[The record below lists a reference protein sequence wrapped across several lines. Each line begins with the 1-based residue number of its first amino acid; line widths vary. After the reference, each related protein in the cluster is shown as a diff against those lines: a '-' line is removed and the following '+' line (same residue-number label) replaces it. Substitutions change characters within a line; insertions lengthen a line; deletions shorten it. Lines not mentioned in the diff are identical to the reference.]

1 MKRGNRWLALVG
13 VLLAGFAMAAPA
25 RAQVVVNGVNEG
37 TTYTVPSGGL
47 SAAAESIGFY
57 GGTLNQSQGQNNVSG
72 AVEIGLGESVP
83 PFFAFSGT
91 YNLSGGLLHAGTES
105 LGIGNGN
112 GTFDQTNGTNAVG
125 TLSVLGQTAASGTLH
140 GSGTYILGGGLLT
153 ASVIT
158 LGESAA
164 TDHATFAFN
173 GGTADFRQMQI
184 YQGAAVTSS
193 GNEVLDAANP
203 TNTMRSVVQF
213 GGSNTV
219 TGTFELGVSG
229 TTTIAGGVVIGYTPN
244 SDTYQLNGG
253 SLSAA
258 NEALGIGGNA
268 QLVQNGGTNT
278 VQAGGTLTIGSAG
291 TQVAPG
297 IGGGGVASYDLAQ
310 GTLTAPTISVADSGT
325 LQFNGG
331 AIDFGQLTSLGT
343 LSASGNEVLDRAG
356 AANTTYHLFQNHG
369 TNTVTGALEVGA
381 SGTTPPG
388 GAFTG
393 NSGYYNL
400 SAASQLSAA
409 AEVIGLA
416 GTGSFIQT
424 AATNT
429 IASTGTVTLSDGST
443 LAGGTLMLGD
453 TATGS
458 GTYRLGGSGSQ
469 LTATNE
475 VVGNNGSGSFSQLA
489 GTNSTGSLVIA
500 QGSGTGS
507 YTLSGGTLA
516 ASGNVTVNANGSFG
530 FDGGTLQTNEL
541 AISGGTV
548 TATGDE
554 QLTGIG
560 AGAIVATLQTG
571 GSNTVTAGTLY
582 VTSGPGQSGSY
593 RLQGG
598 TISAL
603 AETVAAGLNGFTQ
616 SGGSNTVNTL
626 SIDSTGPGSVGGY
639 QLNGGV
645 LHAGTINVASTGS
658 LTMGNFG
665 SSVDFGQLTLAGT
678 MFASGNE
685 VLDNPGQA
693 HASYA
698 VTQTGGTNLSLGAL
712 ELGAATGNSGSYT
725 LSAGTL
731 SAAAEV
737 IGPAGTGSVTQTGGT
752 NTLTGTPGAPVT
764 LANGTIVNGGTLTL
778 GLNTG
783 SSGTYALQGGTL
795 SGNVAVSANGT
806 FNLSGGTQQ
815 GQITNNGLF
824 AETTGGSVGTLTNN
838 ATATVAGT
846 LTASQV
852 TNAGLFTLGGGTVTT
867 TNGFENDSTLSGFG
881 SIAGTGGFL
890 NTNLFTQSGGSVT
903 LAATGTNDN
912 TGEIDLAAGTTTPFQ
927 IATGSTL
934 SNDGLIKLNGGT
946 LSGGGTL
953 INATGVIGGTGRIG
967 VAQFR
972 NQGTLTADAGL
983 TSLSG
988 TVING
993 GIIQLTG
1000 TGALL
1005 TGGIITNTGTIEG
1018 VGRINNSIGNLG
1030 GSIQALGGTLTLG
1043 GPVTTTG
1050 ATTLLAASGGQLLL
1064 AGAFTDEGT
1073 ISLAGGSFDS
1083 TSGQTITNSG
1093 TISGYG
1099 SFAATALA
1107 NSHTILV
1114 AGGTATFNTA
1124 ITNNVGGTITV
1135 DHAAAVFNGAVT
1147 NNGTI
1152 HTNFGTASYASTFT
1166 NNGTVISDPS
1176 TQTFTGD
1183 LVEGTTGVIQA
1194 AAGDRYVVEGGFL
1207 NHSTQ
1212 NTAWNTAG
1220 AILELAA
1227 GGASTIHTLAL
1238 AGADLGI
1245 GSAGYQNNFAWNTLA
1260 IDSLQSLSL
1269 SDGVSAANVAFYTD
1283 VLSGAQVSGNSI
1295 LNISGNGFNIYYDPL
1310 FAANAYLGGLTYTLA
1325 NGGQLIADSVPTPEP
1340 ATGALLAGFVLILAG
1355 LRPRRRLTGPA

>member
-1 MKRGNRWLALVG
+1 MKRGNRWLALAG
-13 VLLAGFAMAAPA
+13 FLLAGFAMAAPA

-37 TTYTVPSGGL
+37 TTYTVPSIGVVAPLG
-47 SAAAESIGFY
+47 ESIGFD
-57 GGTLNQSQGQNNVSG
+57 GGTLNQTQSSNATGSLW
-72 AVEIGLGESVP
+72 IGLGGP
-83 PFFAFSGT
+83 PPLFQASSGT
-91 YNLSGGLLHAGTES
+91 YNLSGGTLDATSET
-105 LGIGNGN
+105 LGLGDGL
-112 GTFDQTNGTNAVG
+112 GTFNQTNGTNNVSI
-125 TLSVLGQTAASGTLH
+125 LSVLGQTAANGLLP
-140 GSGTYILGGGLLT
+140 GVANYILGGGLLN
-153 ASVIT
+153 ASVISV
-158 LGESAA
+158 GKSGA
-164 TDHATFAFN
+164 TDNAWFAFD
-173 GGTADFRQMQI
+173 GGTADFGQMQI
-184 YQGAAVTSS
+184 YQGATVLSS
-193 GNEVLDAANP
+193 GNESLDAANP
-203 TNTMRSVVQF
+203 NHTTRTVVQF
-213 GGSNTV
+213 GGSNSA

-229 TTTIAGGVVIGYTPN
+229 TTTITNGVVTSYSPN
-244 SDTYQLNGG
+244 NLSYNLNGG

-258 NEALGIGGNA
+258 SEALGIGGNA
-268 QLVQNGGTNT
+268 QLIQNGGTNT
-278 VQAGGTLTIGSAG
+278 VRAGGTLTIGSAG
-291 TQVAPG
+291 IQAAPG
-297 IGGGGVASYDLAQ
+297 IGGGGVGGYDLTQ
-310 GTLTAPTISVADSGT
+310 GSLTAPTISVAASGT

-343 LSASGNEVLDRAG
+343 LSASGNEVLDQAG
-356 AANTTYHLFQNHG
+356 AVNTTYHLFQNSG

-388 GAFTG
+388 GTFTG

-443 LAGGTLMLGD
+443 VAGGTLMLGD
-453 TATGS
+453 AATGS
-458 GTYRLGGSGSQ
+458 GAYQLGGPGSQ
-469 LTATNE
+469 LTATTE
-475 VVGNNGSGSFSQLA
+475 VVGNNGSGRFSQLA
-489 GTNSTGSLVIA
+489 GTNSTSSVTIA

-507 YTLSGGTLA
+507 YTLTGGTLA
-516 ASGNVTVNANGSFG
+516 ATGNVRVNTNGSFG
-530 FDGGTLQTNEL
+530 FDGGVLQTNEL

-548 TATGDE
+548 TATGNE
-554 QLTGIG
+554 QLTGSG

-571 GSNTVTAGTLY
+571 GSNTVAAGTLY
-582 VTSGPGQSGSY
+582 VTSGTGQSGSY
-593 RLQGG
+593 QLQGG

-603 AETVAAGLNGFTQ
+603 AETVATGFNSFAQT
-616 SGGSNTVNTL
+616 GGSNTVTTL
-626 SIDSTGPGSVGGY
+626 SIDSPGAGSIGGY
-639 QLNGGV
+639 QLYGGA
-645 LHAGTINVASTGS
+645 LHAGTITVASTGY
-658 LTMGNFG
+658 LAFGNG
-665 SSVDFGQLTLAGT
+665 GNIDFGQLALAGT
-678 MFASGNE
+678 MTTSNNE
-685 VLDNPGQA
+685 VLDSPGQA

-712 ELGAATGNSGSYT
+712 ELGAATGNTGSYT
-725 LSAGTL
+725 LSGGNL

-737 IGPAGTGSVTQTGGT
+737 IGLAGTGSVTQTGGT
-752 NTLTGTPGAPVT
+752 NTLTGPAGAPIR
-764 LANGTIVNGGTLTL
+764 LSNGAVVNGGVLTL

-824 AETTGGSVGTLTNN
+824 AETAGGSVGTLTNN

-881 SIAGTGGFL
+881 GIAGTGGFL

-903 LAATGTNDN
+903 IAATGTNDN

-972 NQGTLTADAGL
+972 NLGTLTADAGL

-988 TVING
+988 IVSNG
-993 GIIQLTG
+993 GVIQLTG

-1005 TGGIITNTGTIEG
+1005 TGSIISNTGTIEG
-1018 VGRINNSIGNLG
+1018 VGRINNGIGNLG

-1043 GPVTTTG
+1043 GPVTTSG

-1064 AGAFTDEGT
+1064 TGAFTDEGT

-1083 TSGQTITNSG
+1083 TSGQTITNNG

-1124 ITNNVGGTITV
+1124 ITNNIGGTITV

-1152 HTNFGTASYASTFT
+1152 HTNFGTASYAGTFT

-1227 GGASTIHTLAL
+1227 GGASSLHTLAL

-1245 GSAGYQNNFAWNTLA
+1245 GSTGYQNNFAWNTLA

-1269 SDGVSAANVAFYTD
+1269 SDGVTAANVAFYTD

-1310 FAANAYLGGLTYTLA
+1310 FAANAYLGGLTYNLSG
-1325 NGGQLIADSVPTPEP
+1325 GGQLIADSVPTPEP